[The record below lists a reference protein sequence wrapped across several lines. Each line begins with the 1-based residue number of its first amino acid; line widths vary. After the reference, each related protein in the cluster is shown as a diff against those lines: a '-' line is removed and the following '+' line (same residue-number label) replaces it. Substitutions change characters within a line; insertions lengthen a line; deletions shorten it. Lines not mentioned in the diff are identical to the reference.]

1 MYTNTHREGRDSKRQ
16 AAVQS
21 RVRLR
26 QRRSSQMQQLLTH
39 TSQCTSLCGDTTVF
53 VILCGGDKAVQVFK
67 HHYMLIFVLLLK
79 LNLHHLNYQDY
90 NQDVYSKKSFKLV
103 KKKKEQCDTKKPSFD
118 YTQLLINREKLLH
131 QRLHA
136 N

>member
-39 TSQCTSLCGDTTVF
+39 TS
-53 VILCGGDKAVQVFK
+53 
-67 HHYMLIFVLLLK
+67 
-79 LNLHHLNYQDY
+79 
-90 NQDVYSKKSFKLV
+90 
-103 KKKKEQCDTKKPSFD
+103 
-118 YTQLLINREKLLH
+118 
-131 QRLHA
+131 
-136 N
+136 